1 MTTRVAEKA
10 KEAGQKPGPKWL
22 WIVFGLASLVYGVPA
37 IWMLTSYMQ
46 LPYDLGIYDQA
57 LWLIAHGETLIT
69 VAGISV
75 NSAHFSPILYLISPI
90 AHIPGGASPEL
101 VLQSML
107 LASGVFPAA
116 KLGQL
121 LNQDG
126 RWFSI
131 AYAIHPA
138 IIGGSWYGWRPWN
151 IAVPIFMWLVYWI
164 MVEPSWIRLT
174 NAGLIMLMFREDLA
188 VWVGV
193 LALVLA
199 LAKKVTWQAAVKSAL
214 ILAPATLLVVF
225 VVLPAGGLVD
235 GYYFTSSN
243 QLLGG
248 SLSVLLAS
256 VISRVVFLLAPFA
269 ILPDRFNW
277 LLMIPLAVPLI
288 GLLVRGGNSL
298 STFFHYDMMFVPVL
312 LVVVAL
318 SARVS
323 YRPMHLAVA
332 SLVVLLGLGALRPF
346 PPRAGGNP
354 LEYNPEVVAA
364 LDELRTVVDAHEVS
378 ATASMSLPDLLV
390 PHYSERSNIFIHPH
404 PADVRRDER
413 GNELATSI
421 HFDCPEPNFVVASP
435 DSLSP
440 SWHHTLEDG
449 YSRTDFTLSQ
459 LALWIREDLAP
470 DDPCSASYI
479 ENTSSD

>member
-22 WIVFGLASLVYGVPA
+22 WIAFFLASLVYGVPA

-69 VAGISV
+69 IAGISV

-90 AHIPGGASPEL
+90 AHVPGGASPEL
-101 VLQSML
+101 VLQSVL

-116 KLGQL
+116 KLGHL

-126 RWFSI
+126 RWFAI

-151 IAVPIFMWLVYWI
+151 IAVPVFMWLVYWI
-164 MVEPSWIRLT
+164 VLEPSWIRLT

-188 VWVGV
+188 VWIGV
-193 LALVLA
+193 LALILA
-199 LAKKVTWQAAVKSAL
+199 LAKRTTWQTVIKSAL
-214 ILAPATLLVVF
+214 ILVPATVLVVF

-235 GYYFTSSN
+235 GYYFITSN
-243 QLLGG
+243 QVLGG
-248 SLSVLLAS
+248 SPSVLLAS
-256 VISRVVFLLAPFA
+256 VVSRVVFLLAPLA
-269 ILPDRFNW
+269 ILPRRFNW
-277 LLMIPLAVPLI
+277 LLMIPLAFPLI
-288 GLLVRGGNSL
+288 GLLIRGGNSL
-298 STFFHYDMMFVPVL
+298 STFFHYDMMFVPAL
-312 LVVVAL
+312 LVVVG
-318 SARVS
+318 SAKVS
-323 YRPMHLAVA
+323 YRPMHLVVA
-332 SLVVLLGLGALRPF
+332 SLLVLLGLGALRPL

-354 LEYNPEVVAA
+354 LEYNPEIVAA
-364 LDELRTVVDAHEVS
+364 LDEVRTAVDAHEMS

-390 PHYSERSNIFIHPH
+390 PHYSERSNIFIYPH

-413 GNELATSI
+413 ANELATSI

-435 DSLSP
+435 GSLSP

-449 YSRTDFTLSQ
+449 YTRTDFTSSQ
-459 LALWIREDLAP
+459 LVLWIRGDPAP
-470 DDPCSASYI
+470 DDPCSASYTKS
-479 ENTSSD
+479 TSPE

>member
-1 MTTRVAEKA
+1 MTRVAEKA
-10 KEAGQKPGPKWL
+10 LEAGKQPRPKWL
-22 WIVFGLASLVYGVPA
+22 WIVFLLASLVYAVPA

-69 VAGISV
+69 IAGISV

-90 AHIPGGASPEL
+90 AYVPGGASPEL
-101 VLQSML
+101 ILQSVL

-116 KLGQL
+116 KLGQF

-126 RWFSI
+126 RWFSL

-151 IAVPIFMWLVYWI
+151 MAVPVLMWLVYWI

-174 NAGLIMLMFREDLA
+174 SAGLIMLTFREDLA
-188 VWVGV
+188 VWIGV

-199 LAKKVTWQAAVKSAL
+199 LAKKITWQEVIKSAL
-214 ILAPATLLVVF
+214 ILAPATVLVVF

-235 GYYFTSSN
+235 GYYFVSSN
-243 QLLGG
+243 QVLGG
-248 SLSVLLAS
+248 SPSVLLS
-256 VISRVVFLLAPFA
+256 SGISRVIFLLAPLA
-269 ILPDRFNW
+269 ILPRRFNW
-277 LLMIPLAVPLI
+277 LLLIPFSFPLI
-288 GLLVRGGNSL
+288 GLLIRGGNSL

-318 SARVS
+318 SASVS
-323 YRPMHLAVA
+323 YRPMHLVVA
-332 SLVVLLGLGALRPF
+332 SLLVLLGLGALRPF

-354 LEYNPEVVAA
+354 LEYNSEVVAA
-364 LDELRTVVDAHEVS
+364 LDEVRTVVDALEMS

-390 PHYSERSNIFIHPH
+390 PHYSERSNIFVYPH
-404 PADVRRDER
+404 PADVQRDER
-413 GNELATSI
+413 AKEPAISI

-435 DSLSP
+435 GSLSP

-449 YSRTDFTLSQ
+449 YTRTDFTLSR
-459 LALWIREDLAP
+459 LVLWTREDLAP
-470 DDPCSASYI
+470 DDPCSASYT
-479 ENTSSD
+479 ESTSPE